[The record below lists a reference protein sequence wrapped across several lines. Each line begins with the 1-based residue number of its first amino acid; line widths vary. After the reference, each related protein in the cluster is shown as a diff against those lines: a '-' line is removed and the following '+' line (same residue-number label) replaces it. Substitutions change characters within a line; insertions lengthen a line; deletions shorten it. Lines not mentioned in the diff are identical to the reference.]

1 MSDRFLYTTPTDP
14 LAAPLIEELSF
25 EYDSRYSEFYVGT
38 DLVREMDRFPPETF
52 GPPDGAFVLLL
63 RDGVAI
69 GGGALMRRDAT
80 TAEVKRVWTNRTLRR
95 QGIARRVMAEL
106 EAQAAR
112 LGYEHIYLTTGFR
125 QPEAVGLY
133 LNLAYTPLFDTQA
146 DPATLLK
153 LAFAKSLSGGV

>member
-1 MSDRFLYTTPTDP
+1 MSERFVYTRPDDP

-25 EYDSRYSEFYVGT
+25 EYDSRYAEFYEGS
-38 DLVREMDRFPPETF
+38 DLVREMDRFPPEVF

-63 RDGVAI
+63 RDEVAI

-80 TAEVKRVWTNRTLRR
+80 TAEVKRMWTSRALRR
-95 QGIARRVMAEL
+95 QGIAKRIMAEL
-106 EAQAAR
+106 EAEALR
-112 LGYEHIYLTTGFR
+112 LRYQHIYLTTGFR

-133 LNLAYTPLFDTQA
+133 LNLAYTPLFDTKA

-153 LAFAKSLSGGV
+153 LAFAKSLQA